1 MKIIEQ
7 SFEILDPISEGGIE
21 ELKKIEKIGRT
32 CYKSEDKINSDG
44 ESAKKFVQMLIQN
57 GHEAMIEHVSISVK
71 FVTDRGVSH
80 ELVRHRIASFA
91 QESTRYCNY
100 GKLSKFPN
108 GLIFIKPVFYEEG
121 TEDYKEWETAC
132 SDSEFWYC
140 QALKRGATPQMAR
153 SVLNNSLK
161 TEIIMTC
168 NLREWR
174 NVFRLRCSKAA
185 HPQIRELMKSLL
197 LELHDRIPVVFDDIY
212 DAVTEGDSK

>member
-32 CYKSEDKINSDG
+32 CYKSEDKITSDG

-100 GKLSKFPN
+100 GKLSKFPD
-108 GLIFIKPVFYEEG
+108 GLVFIKPVFYEEG
-121 TEDYKEWETAC
+121 TEDYKEWRTAC
-132 SDSEFWYC
+132 EDSEFWYC

-174 NVFRLRCSKAA
+174 NVLRLRCSKAA
-185 HPQIRELMKSLL
+185 HPQIRALVTSLL
-197 LELHDRIPVVFDDIY
+197 FEFHSLIPVVFDDIY
-212 DAVTEGDSK
+212 EEVIQNELL

>member
-32 CYKSEDKINSDG
+32 CYKSEDKITSDG

-57 GHEAMIEHVSISVK
+57 GHEAMIEHVNISVK

-100 GKLSKFPN
+100 GKLSKFPD
-108 GLIFIKPVFYEEG
+108 GLVFIKPVFYEEG

-174 NVFRLRCSKAA
+174 NVLKLRCSKAA

-197 LELHDRIPVVFDDIY
+197 FELHHRIPVVFDDVY
-212 DAVTEGDSK
+212 DSVTEGESK